1 MEVTE
6 HVAPISN
13 KFYIREEA
21 PSVLQKSIFLELSKS
36 HRDTL
41 YFWGSAQ
48 TFYAVSI
55 PARQKCGVSPEN
67 KELDV
72 LNAVIGFGF

>member
-6 HVAPISN
+6 HMAPISN
-13 KFYIREEA
+13 KFYIREA

-41 YFWGSAQ
+41 HFWGSAQ
-48 TFYAVSI
+48 TFYVVFI

-72 LNAVIGFGF
+72 RNAIIGFGF